1 MTVCVYCPIL
11 YRNLMYKS
19 GQDFLDMQFVDVFSS
34 SRRIIREH
42 LEKKN
47 GLKYYFK
54 SNRNISFALESLSQL
69 VYINI
74 AFSLIK
80 F

>member
-47 GLKYYFK
+47 GLKYIFLNPTEIFHLHSK
-54 SNRNISFALESLSQL
+54 AFLSW
-69 VYINI
+69 YI
-74 AFSLIK
+74 
-80 F
+80 